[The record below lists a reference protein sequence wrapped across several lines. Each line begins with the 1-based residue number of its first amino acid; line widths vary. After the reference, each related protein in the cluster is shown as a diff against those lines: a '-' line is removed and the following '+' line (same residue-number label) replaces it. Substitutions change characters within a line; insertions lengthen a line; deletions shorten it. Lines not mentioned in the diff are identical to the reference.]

1 MTVAALSA
9 AVQVR
14 IGNDRLKQ
22 LTNYDPT
29 ATIIN
34 TTVLEAACGDAIGE
48 FENITGI
55 AHDTSNVSHLAMLIK
70 GVQYFL
76 ESYKG
81 RDSAMIQNFQK
92 SFQIDCAKLR
102 ERAYISPQT
111 NSQLK
116 PSTERANQR
125 PDMDRSLK
133 VWLQNQQSGAT
144 PSEVATEN
152 E

>member
-14 IGNDRLKQ
+14 VSPDRLKQ
-22 LTNYDPT
+22 LTNYDPSAVT
-29 ATIIN
+29 TN

-48 FENITGI
+48 FENISGI
-55 AHDTSNVSHLAMLIK
+55 AHDTNNVSHLAILIK

-81 RDSAMIQNFQK
+81 RDSGMMQNFAK

-111 NSQLK
+111 NSKLV
-116 PSTERANQR
+116 PIAERANQR

-133 VWLQNQQSGAT
+133 VWVQNQQSGST
-144 PSEVATEN
+144 PSEIASEN